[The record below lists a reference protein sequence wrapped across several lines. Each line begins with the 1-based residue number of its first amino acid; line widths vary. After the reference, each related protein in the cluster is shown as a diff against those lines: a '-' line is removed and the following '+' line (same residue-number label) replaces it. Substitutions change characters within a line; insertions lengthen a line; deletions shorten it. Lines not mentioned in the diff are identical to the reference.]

1 VTAPVVGIT
10 MYLETVRWGCWERP
24 AALLAQSYVDSAQRA
39 GGVPVLL
46 PPVPGGASEA
56 AAVAG
61 ALDALVLSGG
71 PDVDPVWYGE
81 DARPTT
87 VTRPD
92 RDAWELAVLRA
103 ALNRSLP
110 VLAICRGMQLLN
122 VACGGSLHQH
132 LPDVVHHDRH
142 LPTPGVFGPNAVRI
156 SPDSRL
162 AAILGAGAVSRC
174 HHHQAVRQLGAG
186 LVATGWADDGTI
198 EALEH
203 SRHDFVLGV
212 QWHPEEDQ
220 DDRRLFGALLD
231 AAAGKNA
238 SARL

>member
-1 VTAPVVGIT
+1 VRRPVVGIT
-10 MYLETVRWGCWERP
+10 TYLETVRWGYWERP
-24 AALLAQSYVDSAQRA
+24 AALLAQSYVDSVQRA

-46 PPVPGGASEA
+46 PPVPAGAREA
-56 AAVAG
+56 AA

-71 PDVDPVWYGE
+71 PDVDPVWYGQA
-81 DARPTT
+81 ARPSTI
-87 VTRPD
+87 TRPD

-103 ALNRSLP
+103 ALHRDLP

-156 SPDSRL
+156 QPYSRL
-162 AAILGAGAVSRC
+162 AGILGAGAVSRC
-174 HHHQAVRQLGAG
+174 HHHQAVHRLGDG
-186 LVATGWADDGTI
+186 LVASGWTDDGTI
-198 EALEH
+198 EGLEH
-203 SRHDFVLGV
+203 ADHDFVLGV

-220 DDRRLFGALLD
+220 DDRRLFGALVEF
-231 AAAGKNA
+231 AAGRA
-238 SARL
+238 A